1 MDMFEVPA
9 NRSLPSNNG
18 KLQERKRDMV
28 IFNYYI
34 YNDIAIR
41 NDIIVL
47 DCTTYISFFVS

>member
-1 MDMFEVPA
+1 MFEVPA